1 MLSSSFI
8 SESKFGISELEWLA
22 LESFHINMV
31 SRKYVVLPMQ
41 KELSPLGFHH
51 LGLLPILKNKKECKG
66 SKLENACLDTS
77 SVYESMIFFYVLSSS
92 FSLYKENAKTRNF
105 HLPYYLRS

>member
-31 SRKYVVLPMQ
+31 SRKYVVLPLQ

-51 LGLLPILKNKKECKG
+51 LGLLPILKKKK
-66 SKLENACLDTS
+66 NAKVLNWKIDTS

-105 HLPYYLRS
+105 HLPYYLRSWS